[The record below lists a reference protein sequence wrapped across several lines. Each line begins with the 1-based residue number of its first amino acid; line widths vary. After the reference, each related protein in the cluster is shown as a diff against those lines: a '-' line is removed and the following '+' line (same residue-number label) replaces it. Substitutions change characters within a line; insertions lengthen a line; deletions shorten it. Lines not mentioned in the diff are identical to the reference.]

1 VRIRVEEKESF
12 RPGMS
17 VTAEIE
23 TRSRTNALTV
33 PFASVTKRT
42 PKDSS
47 TNAPSNGSK
56 MVVAAAT
63 SPSVGSTNNAK
74 ADKKKD
80 SAKPIEVVF
89 VKDGDHAKMVSVKI
103 GISDDDYWEITEGLS
118 EGAEV
123 ISGSSKAVNREL
135 EDGKKVK
142 KGAATGD
149 AAKDSEKK
157 KE

>member
-1 VRIRVEEKESF
+1 
-12 RPGMS
+12 
-17 VTAEIE
+17 
-23 TRSRTNALTV
+23 
-33 PFASVTKRT
+33 
-42 PKDSS
+42 
-47 TNAPSNGSK
+47 